1 MLRRHLPSWLA
12 LKLSRRAPRLCT
24 LGALA
29 AFTAAAF
36 LTTPHL
42 SKAEEP
48 QPGNAEQTAAARAAV
63 KDMGEALKTALV
75 TQIKAGGVASAI
87 PVCQTIAPALAAEAS
102 NKHKMTVRRTAL
114 KVRNQ
119 SNKPDAFEVHVLA
132 EFAEKIAAGADLAT
146 LDHSETVSD
155 NGKTAYRYMKAI
167 PTAAEPCL
175 ACHGS
180 DLKDDVKAELAKLYP
195 ADQATG
201 FKAGDLR
208 GAFSVVIEP

>member
-1 MLRRHLPSWLA
+1 MSRRHLQSCLA
-12 LKLSRRAPRLCT
+12 PTLSQRSRRLCT

-29 AFTAAAF
+29 ACTAIAI
-36 LTTPHL
+36 LTTSFL
-42 SKAEEP
+42 GNAEEVP
-48 QPGNAEQTAAARAAV
+48 PGNAERVAAARTAI

-119 SNKPDAFEVHVLA
+119 SNKPDAFEARVLA
-132 EFAEKIAAGADLAT
+132 EFAEKITAGADPAT
-146 LDHSETVSD
+146 LDHGETVTD
-155 NGKTAYRYMKAI
+155 NGKTTFRYMKAI

-180 DLKDDVKAELAKLYP
+180 DLKDDVKAELSKLYP
-195 ADQATG
+195 EDQATG